1 MDKSERIWD
10 LLENYKEVAEALEA
24 TNESVITHKL
34 NDIIRVLTILS
45 AVMLPLTLITG
56 VYGMNTETLPFHS
69 AGVFSFVF
77 PLILMA
83 VVAVALFAWF
93 RHKRWL

>member
-1 MDKSERIWD
+1 VPFGRAAARSRAPLTSTTE
-10 LLENYKEVAEALEA
+10 
-24 TNESVITHKL
+24 L

-56 VYGMNTETLPFHS
+56 IYGMNTETLPFAHS
-69 AGVFSFVF
+69 GVFSFFF
-77 PLILMA
+77 PLIIMA
-83 VVAVALFAWF
+83 IIAVALFAWF